1 MSSPSH
7 SVSEQ
12 RARLLAVARGDEPAD
27 LVLAG
32 GRVLD
37 VFTGDVVEADVA
49 ICGERIAGV
58 GRYRGREVVELGGA
72 WLLPGLIDAH
82 VHVESSMVPPAE
94 MARAVVPRGTT
105 TIVAD
110 PHEIANVLGVEGVRW
125 MLADADGA
133 PFEMVVMAPSCVP
146 ASHLATSGATLGV
159 AELSWLAAEPRVRG
173 LAEVMSF
180 PAVVAGDPEVLAKV
194 DVFAGRPIDGH
205 APGLSGAA
213 LAAYAAAGPR
223 SDHECTTV
231 EEAREKLRAGLVVF
245 LRQATNAQNL
255 RDLLPLVD
263 ARTERRLCLCTD
275 DRQPADLLDEG
286 HMDALVRMAIDGG
299 VDPLV
304 AIRMVTLNTAEHFGL
319 HDRGAV
325 APGRRADLLACRDLA
340 DLRPHRVWHGG
351 RLVAKDGELLDP
363 ALPGSALR
371 GGGPRLRPP
380 LPPSVRVDWERVDF
394 ALRAEGKRAR
404 VLGLIPDQLVTRHLV
419 EEVTVKGGVAVADPA
434 RDLLRMA
441 VVERHVGSGR
451 VGQGFVRGLGL
462 VRGAIAST
470 VAHDHHNLV
479 VAGADTLSMES
490 AARRAAALGGG
501 LVAAVGEEVLA
512 EVPLPYAGLMSDRPI
527 EEVRR
532 ELDRAI
538 AAAHELGS
546 PLRDPFMAL
555 SFAALEVIP
564 SLKLTDRGLV
574 DVDRFELVPLWVD

>member
-1 MSSPSH
+1 MSTPPSPP
-7 SVSEQ
+7 EQ

-27 LVLAG
+27 VVLAN

-37 VFTGDVVEADVA
+37 VFTGDVVEASVA
-49 ICGERIAGV
+49 LCGDRIAGV
-58 GRYRGREVVELGGA
+58 GAYRGREVVDLDGA
-72 WLLPGLIDAH
+72 WVLPGLIDAH
-82 VHVESSMVPPAE
+82 VHVESSMTPPAE

-125 MLADADGA
+125 MLQDADGA
-133 PFEMVVMAPSCVP
+133 PFDMVVMAPSCVP
-146 ASHLATSGATLGV
+146 ATPLATSGATLGV
-159 AELSWLAAEPRVRG
+159 AELAWLAAEPRVRG

-180 PAVVAGDPEVLAKV
+180 PAVVAGDAEVLAKI
-194 DVFAGRPIDGH
+194 DVFAGRPVDGH

-245 LRQATNAQNL
+245 IRQATNAQNL

-263 ARTERRLCLCTD
+263 AKTERRLCLCTD

-286 HMDALVRMAIDGG
+286 HMDALVRMAIEGG

-304 AIRMVTLNTAEHFGL
+304 ALRMATLNVAEYFGL
-319 HDRGAV
+319 RDRGAV
-325 APGRRADLLACRDLA
+325 APGRRADLIACRDLA
-340 DLRPHRVWHGG
+340 DLRPHLVWQGG
-351 RLVAKDGELLDP
+351 TLVARNG
-363 ALPGSALR
+363 ALVDDDA
-371 GGGPRLRPP
+371 PRLRPP
-380 LPPSVRVDWERVDF
+380 LPPSVRVDWERVTF
-394 ALRAEGKRAR
+394 RLAASGRRAR
-404 VLGLIPDQLVTRHLV
+404 VLGLVPDQLVTHHLT
-419 EEVTVKGGVAVADPA
+419 EEVTVRDGEAVADPS
-434 RDLLRMA
+434 RDLLRMS

-462 VRGAIAST
+462 RRGAIAST

-479 VAGADTLSMES
+479 VAGADAQSMTT

-501 LVAAVGEEVLA
+501 LVAAAGEEVLA

-532 ELDRAI
+532 ELDRSI
-538 AAAHELGS
+538 AAAHALGS